1 MITLLDTN
9 QAALRL
15 GLARATLA
23 KYRVVGGGPP
33 FVKLGAKVLYPEPDL
48 AAWLAAKPRQFS
60 TSDGDGETATGK
72 AKTRARNSAQAA
84 KLLNHPNPLVRS
96 IAASFE
102 RDAATASSRDQVS
115 ATTPADTIPIPSDAD
130 IQEGVK
136 RFVAA
141 TLGAGRVPKR
151 DRNA

>member
-1 MITLLDTN
+1 MTTLLDTH

-60 TSDGDGETATGK
+60 TSDGGGETGPK
-72 AKTRARNSAQAA
+72 NVKTSARSSAQTA
-84 KLLNHPNPLVRS
+84 KLLNHPNPMVRS
-96 IAASFE
+96 IAASFKRE
-102 RDAATASSRDQVS
+102 AAAASSREQAPS
-115 ATTPADTIPIPSDAD
+115 TTPAEPIPIPSNAD
-130 IQEGVK
+130 IREGVK
-136 RFVAA
+136 KFVAK
-141 TLGAGRVPKR
+141 TLGTRRVPKR